1 MSNTPHSNLVL
12 PLFITSTPWALAC
25 AAPVPRA
32 EGETNERPG
41 DWRQLQGRT
50 SRPAAGHTAP
60 VGRGV
65 PNLRGHRS
73 KGQEVREGQV
83 AYLGTGFQAEASAHA
98 WSPRPESAWGF

>member
-1 MSNTPHSNLVL
+1 M
-12 PLFITSTPWALAC
+12 
-25 AAPVPRA
+25 
-32 EGETNERPG
+32 NERSG
-41 DWRQLQGRT
+41 DWGRLQGRT

-98 WSPRPESAWGF
+98 WSPGPENPGVSEGLQVWLRTGKGVWGEGSLGQCKDSELNFL